1 MKLTEDDLKKINS
14 KKALKKMLSR
24 KKISIKKIL
33 KELEYEQELEA
44 LQEELVKMQK
54 WIMNEGKKVAVF
66 FEGRDAAGKGGTI
79 LRFTQHLRPRET
91 RIVALPKP
99 TEEERGQWYF
109 QRYVSHLPNSGE
121 IVFFDRSWY
130 NRAVVEPVMGFCDD
144 AQYHRFMGQVNEF
157 EQMLHDEG
165 LILIKFWFA
174 ISKEEQAERF
184 DDRRKSALKHWKL
197 SPVDEKAQHR
207 WDDFTRY
214 KNQML
219 TQTHTHHCPWVI
231 VEANDKKKAR
241 LESIRYVLSQINY
254 PEKSE
259 AKLSLLYD
267 PNIVNPYH
275 HLSSQLD

>member
-1 MKLTEDDLKKINS
+1 MKLTAEDLKTLNS
-14 KKALKKMLSR
+14 KKALKKMLSN
-24 KKISIKKIL
+24 KKISFKKIL
-33 KELEYEQELEA
+33 KEIAYEKELKD

-54 WIMNEGKKVAVF
+54 WVMDEGKKVAIL

-99 TEEERGQWYF
+99 TDAERGQWYF
-109 QRYVSHLPNSGE
+109 QRYVKQLPNPGE

-130 NRAVVEPVMGFCDD
+130 NRAVVEPVMGFCNDE
-144 AQYHRFMGQVNEF
+144 QYHRFMGQVNEL
-157 EQMLHDEG
+157 EQMFHSEG

-184 DDRRKSALKHWKL
+184 EDRRQNPLKHWKL
-197 SPVDEKAQHR
+197 SPVDEKAQLK
-207 WDDFTRY
+207 WDEFTKY

-219 TQTHTHHCPWVI
+219 IQTHTHQCPWVI
-231 VEANDKKKAR
+231 VEANNKQKAR
-241 LESIRYVLSQINY
+241 LESIRYVLSQIHY

-259 AKLSLLYD
+259 AKVSLLYD
-267 PNIVNPYH
+267 PNIVKPYH
-275 HLSSQLD
+275 HQNPQID